1 MRVTTATRSK
11 THEGRVEPD
20 QRPVASRSDRAP
32 PETENVDFAGPLR
45 PGMDGSDFREAVETA
60 RETELSRLGSSQLL
74 VALTGAELEPAAV
87 LAVAAD
93 SEAAA
98 EGTFRAWADDEGDE
112 RAREA
117 FAAVAEQETA
127 HLASVREA
135 LADVTPDATG
145 RDADGT
151 DDPGP
156 MHGYL
161 RGREGTIERV
171 AGGMVGRPLVSLRT
185 HTQII
190 NFFVNEPDE
199 RRANLFRD
207 LRGDTEETLADGLA
221 LLEDLC
227 GDEDDW
233 ERAQATAEY
242 TVELAYDS
250 YADALREVG
259 LDPKM
264 VC

>member
-1 MRVTTATRSK
+1 
-11 THEGRVEPD
+11 
-20 QRPVASRSDRAP
+20 
-32 PETENVDFAGPLR
+32 
-45 PGMDGSDFREAVETA
+45 MDGSEFREAVETA
-60 RETELSRLGSSQLL
+60 RATELSRLGSSQLL
-74 VALTGAELEPAAV
+74 VGLTGAELEPAAV
-87 LAVAAD
+87 LRVAAD

-98 EGTFRAWADDEGDE
+98 EATFRGWAADEAHD

-117 FAAVAEQETA
+117 FAAVAEQEAA
-127 HLASVREA
+127 HLASVRES
-135 LADVTPDATG
+135 LIDVDPDASDEWTG
-145 RDADGT
+145 GA

-190 NFFVNEPDE
+190 NFFVNDPDE

-207 LRGDTEETLADGLA
+207 LRGDTEGTLADGLA

-227 GDEDDW
+227 TDEDDW
-233 ERAQATAEY
+233 ARARATAEY
-242 TVELAYDS
+242 TIQLAYDS
-250 YADALREVG
+250 YADALRAVG